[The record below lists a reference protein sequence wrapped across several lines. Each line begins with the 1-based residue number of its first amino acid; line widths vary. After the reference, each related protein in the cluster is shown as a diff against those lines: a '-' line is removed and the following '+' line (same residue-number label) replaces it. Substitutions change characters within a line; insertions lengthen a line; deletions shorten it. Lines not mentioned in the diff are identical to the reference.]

1 MNPINEIRKTSL
13 CKCGK
18 NADFIKDY
26 WVTENKLM
34 KEKGY
39 DETIS
44 RSLESACG
52 ILRRRFCKSCFSRI
66 AARQRAFNKRL
77 NFRLIISVFLPFL
90 LASVL
95 SAVSYFVFKDTTA
108 LVTLIV
114 MGVFAVL
121 VPTAMAVLLSPSQN
135 DRKRIEKGVFLDVK
149 AIDRLM
155 DSLNFG
161 IDNPKYIKEMSSL
174 DVVVDGDGRVN
185 YDMERSGFCMRVLY
199 DGKISLEPMR
209 QRILYPF
216 KDDAEYIKRTYT
228 HAALLDDNIR
238 SGETRELT
246 EKDFDIKNGELLRY
260 SGLSVKVEIPRNV
273 TKIGVQAFKKS
284 KNCEI
289 VMIPESV
296 TEIKKEAFVSCPA
309 TEINIPSGVKVIAPF
324 TFYMSAVKE
333 MIIPEGVEEI
343 ADNAFGE
350 CYSLERVVI
359 PSTCKKIGE
368 AAFKGCSALVD
379 VELSEGLESIT
390 DYCFTGCTALEK
402 IDIPDGC
409 CELGNFAFE
418 GCVSLSEVYIPDTL
432 QFIGGRVFEGAKKMS
447 IVGKKGSYADKFAEE
462 YRLKFTAVAESRFK
476 KQHGAKR
483 M

>member
-1 MNPINEIRKTSL
+1 MNPTNEIRKTSL

-18 NADFIKDY
+18 RADFIKDY

-34 KEKGY
+34 KEKSY

-52 ILRRRFCKSCFSRI
+52 ILRRRFCQSCFSRI
-66 AARQRAFNKRL
+66 AAKQRAFNKRL
-77 NFRLIISVFLPFL
+77 NFRLMLSVMLPFL
-90 LASVL
+90 LGTAL
-95 SAVSYFVFKDTTA
+95 SGVSYFVFKDKTA
-108 LVTLIV
+108 LVTLIA
-114 MGVFAVL
+114 MGAFTVL
-121 VPTAMAVLLSPSQN
+121 VPTTMRVLLSRSQKG
-135 DRKRIEKGVFLDVK
+135 RRRIEKGDFSDAK

-161 IDNPKYIKEMSSL
+161 IDNPKYIKEMPSL

-185 YDMERSGFCMRVLY
+185 YDMERSGFYMRVLY

-209 QRILYPF
+209 HRILYPF

-228 HAALLDDNIR
+228 HAGLLDDNIR
-238 SGETRELT
+238 SGETKELT
-246 EKDFDIKNGELLRY
+246 EKDFDIKDGELLRY
-260 SGLSVKVEIPRNV
+260 SGLSVKVEIPCNV

-284 KNCEI
+284 KNCE
-289 VMIPESV
+289 VVVLPDSV
-296 TEIKKEAFVSCPA
+296 NEIEKEAFVLCPA
-309 TEINIPSGVKVIAPF
+309 TEINIPLGVKAIRPF
-324 TFYMSAVKE
+324 TFYMSAIKE
-333 MIIPEGVEEI
+333 MVIPEGVEEI

-368 AAFKGCSALVD
+368 AAFKGCSALVE

-390 DYCFTGCTALEK
+390 DYCFNGCTSLKK

-409 CELGNFAFE
+409 LELGNFAFE
-418 GCVSLSEVYIPDTL
+418 GCSALTEVYIPDTL
-432 QFIGGRVFEGAKKMS
+432 QFIGGRVFEGATKMS

-462 YRLKFTAVAESRFK
+462 YRLRFTAVAESRFK

>member
-1 MNPINEIRKTSL
+1 MNLSNETRKTSL
-13 CKCGK
+13 CKCG
-18 NADFIKDY
+18 NRAEFIKDY

-34 KEKGY
+34 KEKDQ

-77 NFRLIISVFLPFL
+77 NFRLMLSVILPFL
-90 LASVL
+90 LGTAL
-95 SAVSYFVFKDTTA
+95 IAVSYFVFNDTAA
-108 LVTLIV
+108 LLTLIA
-114 MGVFAVL
+114 MSSCTII
-121 VPTAMAVLLSPSQN
+121 VPTAIGVLLSHSQSGR
-135 DRKRIEKGVFLDVK
+135 RKIEKGDFSDVK

-161 IDNPKYIKEMSSL
+161 VDNPKYIKELSSL

-185 YDMERSGFCMRVLY
+185 YDMERSGFQMRVLY

-228 HAALLDDNIR
+228 HAGLLDDNIR
-238 SGETRELT
+238 SGEIKELT

-260 SGLSVKVEIPRNV
+260 SGLSVKVEIPDNV

-289 VMIPESV
+289 VVIPDSV
-296 TEIKKEAFVSCPA
+296 TEIEKEAFVSCPA
-309 TEINIPSGVKVIAPF
+309 TEINIPTGVKAIRPF
-324 TFYMSAVKE
+324 TFYMSAIKE
-333 MIIPEGVEEI
+333 IVIPEGVEEI

-350 CYSLERVVI
+350 CYSLEKVVI

-368 AAFKGCSALVD
+368 AAFKGCSALAE
-379 VELSEGLESIT
+379 VELREGLESIT
-390 DYCFTGCTALEK
+390 DYCFTGCTSLKK

-418 GCVSLSEVYIPDTL
+418 GCTALAEVYVPDTL
-432 QFIGGRVFEGAKKMS
+432 QFIGGRVFEGATKMS

-462 YRLKFTAVAESRFK
+462 YRLRFTAVTESRFK